1 MAESPPKFLFLA
13 CEGRRCVPVMAVG
26 AEAVTERQAVWLFGL
41 LAAHLRRIGAIGQ
54 LVLLDR
60 EGRRLVSRRIWP

>member
-13 CEGRRCVPVMAVG
+13 CEGRRCVPVMAVA
-26 AEAVTERQAVWLFGL
+26 AEAVTERQAVRLCGL
-41 LAAHLRRIGAIGQ
+41 LAAHLRRLGALGR

-60 EGRRLVSRRIWP
+60 AGRRLVARRIWP